1 MKIQKEAL
9 NMSVTVY
16 GTFYSPEAADK
27 AAAAVEKSVR
37 GASLESLC
45 AKSGASADE
54 SGLSAFFSFPV
65 LTAGTQNAAVPLPM
79 DLSLSSQ
86 ADDVEPSR
94 SRCVTLSVSTSNKS
108 GADAVISVMHNAGGY
123 DVHKAL

>member
-1 MKIQKEAL
+1 
-9 NMSVTVY
+9 MSVTVY

-79 DLSLSSQ
+79 DTPVRIAVANVDLLT
-86 ADDVEPSR
+86 ATMECR
-94 SRCVTLSVSTSNKS
+94 YAGTL
-108 GADAVISVMHNAGGY
+108 GDAAT
-123 DVHKAL
+123 A